1 MPQQGKNEL
10 PGNVRRT
17 VFHTDLQTLQLP
29 RQKPPEQQQKPTSI
43 QDLYP
48 SPPPPPYQNVPQHQN
63 MQQMMQQPHD
73 KQTRKN
79 TPKMMQQNQQTKYQ
93 NPPKK
98 DPYEGPPLKANHD
111 QLNQQ
116 PPQGYRVSAYQNCT
130 ENPTHGNPQI
140 MQQPPQQSKMMRQC
154 HSTEYQN
161 PSKKDPYIKQL
172 QQEYREECF
181 CISLK
186 QLSHSNHSQKQLF
199 SNDPQEQVQRN
210 LSQNKAPA
218 RRCSSMAKVVPVP
231 RTECNSRQVPH
242 NLCRNADSRPPSFM
256 ADKAKEIFSPEGC
269 DKDNHKMGS
278 KGKLSKYENQLSGT
292 ESNCSSTKAS
302 VISAKSGD
310 ELRSMVLEEL
320 KLQLALRGLSNMV
333 KKGEILDPEP
343 STCDKSASNRSKS
356 FKSKEKA
363 STSACAA
370 LETGPQVDYSNDVDE
385 IVKCKVI
392 TPMIRK
398 IQKTY
403 LKNLRDEIDLVEYLE
418 RVPAAISELCK
429 NAGIKDQSKLKK

>member
-116 PPQGYRVSAYQNCT
+116 PPQEYRVSAYQNCT

-172 QQEYREECF
+172 QQEYRDECF

-242 NLCRNADSRPPSFM
+242 NLYGIQRQA
-256 ADKAKEIFSPEGC
+256 
-269 DKDNHKMGS
+269 
-278 KGKLSKYENQLSGT
+278 SKYENQLSGT
-292 ESNCSSTKAS
+292 ESNCSSTTAS

-310 ELRSMVLEEL
+310 ELRSMVREEL